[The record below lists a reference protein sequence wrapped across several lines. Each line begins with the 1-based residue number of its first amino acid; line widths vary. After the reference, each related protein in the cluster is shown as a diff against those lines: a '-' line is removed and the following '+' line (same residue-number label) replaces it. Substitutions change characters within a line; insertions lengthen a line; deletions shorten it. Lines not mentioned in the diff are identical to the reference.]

1 MAHDGV
7 HNEVENRSQERVN
20 LRHSVEP
27 LEGGDMVT
35 SRLCHHGDPS
45 KVRLEKP
52 DFPWAQAIAFH
63 GVQAPVPVQG
73 GIRLMKLQKDII

>member
-1 MAHDGV
+1 MAYDIV
-7 HNEVENRSQERVN
+7 HNEVENCGKEGVK
-20 LRHSVEP
+20 LRHSVEL
-27 LEGGDMVT
+27 LEGGDMVP
-35 SRLCHHGDPS
+35 SILCHHGDPS